1 MTVLKDIS
9 VLWTMLHTLVMFLF
23 LFESRYPR
31 KKILLLTA
39 YTMVPLI
46 VLNLVL
52 FVFMGLERYGTLM
65 LATLSLPSCLVFWF
79 FARHRDGRFF
89 FTFCMVDTVV
99 LEILYITNL
108 LNHYLTPDSYW
119 VMFGVRLVSLPLLEL
134 LIYKKLRP
142 MYLEVQHHVQKGWG
156 IFAVIGALFYLAI
169 TLVMTYPTP
178 VTDRPHQLPLL
189 VLLFLLMPV
198 IYLFII
204 STLRRQQ
211 VLHDMAAQEQI
222 LSLQV
227 SNLTTRM
234 EELNAADEKFR
245 VERHNF
251 RHKLSTL
258 TSLLETEQYDQ
269 CLSLLSEY
277 KADLDKTKAL
287 RYCQHPVL
295 DAVLSAYAGKAKER
309 EIRLTLALDFPE
321 TLPVREPEL
330 ATVIA
335 NGLENAFNACEKL
348 PGERRFL
355 EIRVVHRPRFMI
367 RIRNSAPGK
376 VALDE
381 EGIPLGSA
389 PDHGIGTRFI
399 AAFCS
404 KNGGFCEFESEEDT
418 FTLHLNF

>member
-39 YTMVPLI
+39 YTMAPLI

-134 LIYKKLRP
+134 LVYKKLRP

-227 SNLTTRM
+227 SNLTARM

-295 DAVLSAYAGKAKER
+295 DAVLSAYAGKAKGR

-335 NGLENAFNACEKL
+335 NGLENAFNACEQL